1 MRQSVIVV
9 HDDPKSISSEAF
21 RMLRTNLQYTSPDK
35 ELRSLIVTSA
45 GAGEGKSTVSSNLAA
60 AMAQSGIETCIVGC
74 DVRKSTLHHIFG
86 VPNAPGLTSVLVGQA
101 KLEDA
106 ILKTRVPGVS
116 VLPSG
121 PIPPNPSEL
130 LQSKTMKEVISDLKE
145 KFEFLI
151 LDTPPVVAVADT
163 LLLSRQVD
171 GMILV
176 VAANMVPKDVLLHAK
191 ALIDRANANLLGVV
205 LNRVRAEDQ
214 RGYQYYYYY
223 SSDE

>member
-1 MRQSVIVV
+1 M
-9 HDDPKSISSEAF
+9 
-21 RMLRTNLQYTSPDK
+21 
-35 ELRSLIVTSA
+35 
-45 GAGEGKSTVSSNLAA
+45 
-60 AMAQSGIETCIVGC
+60 
-74 DVRKSTLHHIFG
+74 
-86 VPNAPGLTSVLVGQA
+86 
-101 KLEDA
+101 
-106 ILKTRVPGVS
+106 
-116 VLPSG
+116 
-121 PIPPNPSEL
+121 
-130 LQSKTMKEVISDLKE
+130 
-145 KFEFLI
+145 I